1 VEEEIL
7 GESPPLISCL
17 PAEWNPA
24 QIFVMRI
31 AARNGVMR
39 VTLFCQCRQPHPF
52 SPVMSTPITQDLKR
66 SSLHLL
72 REYQR
77 SHKAEVRNQIVQLNL
92 GLVRKE
98 ARHWIDQCGENYED
112 LLQVGSIGLIQAIER
127 FDLEKGYAFSTFALP
142 YIRGEI
148 QHYLRD
154 KGSSMRIP
162 RRWLELRSKA
172 ATTTRELREC
182 LQRQPT
188 DAELAEALKVS
199 LEEWQEIQ
207 LAYQN
212 REPISLDVPVGQ
224 DGENSV
230 SLGEL
235 VVDPKYR
242 SFQLAQED
250 RIRLQQALVQLEQ
263 RTRDVIEFVFL
274 HDLTQKE
281 AAEELGISVVT
292 VSRQMKKG
300 LKALKNLMLME
311 L

>member
-1 VEEEIL
+1 
-7 GESPPLISCL
+7 
-17 PAEWNPA
+17 
-24 QIFVMRI
+24 
-31 AARNGVMR
+31 
-39 VTLFCQCRQPHPF
+39 
-52 SPVMSTPITQDLKR
+52 MSTPIVTQDLKR
-66 SSLHLL
+66 ESLHLL
-72 REYQR
+72 QDYQQLTNYKH
-77 SHKAEVRNQIVQLNL
+77 SQKAKVRNQIVQLNL

-98 ARHWIDQCGENYED
+98 ARHWMDQCSENYED
-112 LLQVGSIGLIQAIER
+112 LVQVGSIGLIQAIER
-127 FDLEKGYAFSTFALP
+127 FNLDKGYAFSTFALP

-154 KGSSMRIP
+154 KGSPMRIP

-172 ATTTRELREC
+172 TTATRELRSR

-188 DAELAEALKVS
+188 EAELAEALDVS
-199 LEEWQEIQ
+199 LEEWQEIK

-212 REPISLDVPVGQ
+212 REPLSLDVPVGQ
-224 DGENSV
+224 DGENWV

-235 VVDPKYR
+235 VADPKYR

-263 RTRDVIEFVFL
+263 RTREVMEFVFL

-281 AAEELGISVVT
+281 AAEQLGISVVT